1 MIWLFER
8 GNEVVRLETRFDKAS
23 AEYVVVIGWT
33 DRPSETERFLDFAP
47 FHARILGLE
56 QKLHADHWTQI
67 GGPTI
72 IPDGWRGP

>member
-8 GNEVVRLETRFDKAS
+8 GNAIVRLETRFDKAS
-23 AEYVVVIGWT
+23 DEYLVVIGWA
-33 DRPSETERFLDFAP
+33 DRPSETERFRDFEQ
-47 FHARILGLE
+47 FHTRILALE
-56 QKLHADHWTQI
+56 HQLQADHWTQI